1 MNNRFN
7 LFLIFFS
14 IFLSSCSQEKEN
26 TACLEYE
33 SQEEEFANV
42 QIVGEKDINL
52 DFSSFIATYQ
62 TRGEFSGSLGD
73 LAEHEGLDLF
83 NIDKDLSD
91 IPIHTIAEGV
101 VVYAR
106 TGCPSST
113 QFSDN
118 TILRE
123 CGAGWGNHL
132 VIDHGNNI
140 YSRYGH
146 MRFGGVYKSVG
157 DKVNKDEIIG
167 LMGNS
172 GRSEGRHLH
181 LEIGYF
187 SGDFDSCE
195 PSKSF
200 EFVVNPAVYG
210 F

>member
-7 LFLIFFS
+7 LFLVFFS
-14 IFLSSCSQEKEN
+14 FVLFSCSQESEN
-26 TACLEYE
+26 PACLAYE
-33 SQEEEFANV
+33 SQEEEFSNV
-42 QIVGEKDINL
+42 QIVGEKNLNL

-62 TRGEFSGSLGD
+62 TRIEFSGRLGE

-83 NIDKDLSD
+83 NIDKELSD
-91 IPIHTIAEGV
+91 VPIHTIAEGV

-106 TGCPSST
+106 IGCPSST

-118 TILRE
+118 KTLRE

-132 VIDHGNNI
+132 IIDHGNNI

-146 MRFGGVYKSVG
+146 MRFDGVYKRVG
-157 DKVNKDEIIG
+157 DKVNKDEIVG

-181 LEIGYF
+181 LEIGYY

-200 EFVVNPAVYG
+200 DFVLNPATYG

>member
-14 IFLSSCSQEKEN
+14 IVLSSCSQEKEN
-26 TACLEYE
+26 LACLEYE
-33 SQEEEFANV
+33 SQEEEFASV
-42 QIVGEKDINL
+42 QVVGEKDINL
-52 DFSSFIATYQ
+52 DFSSFIASYQ

-91 IPIHTIAEGV
+91 VPIYTIAEGV

-146 MRFGGVYKSVG
+146 MRFDGVYKRVG
-157 DKVNKDEIIG
+157 EKVEKDEIVG

-181 LEIGYF
+181 LEIGFY
-187 SGDFDSCE
+187 SGSFDSCK
-195 PSKSF
+195 PSQSF
-200 EFVVNPAVYG
+200 DYVLDPASYG

>member
-14 IFLSSCSQEKEN
+14 IILSSCSQEKEN
-26 TACLEYE
+26 LACLEYE

-62 TRGEFSGSLGD
+62 TRGEFSGLLGD

-146 MRFGGVYKSVG
+146 MRFEGVYKRVG

-181 LEIGYF
+181 LEIGYY
-187 SGDFDSCE
+187 SDDFDSCE
-195 PSKSF
+195 PSKAF
-200 EFVVNPAVYG
+200 DFVVNPAAYG

>member
-7 LFLIFFS
+7 LFLVFFL
-14 IFLSSCSQEKEN
+14 FVLFSCSQESEN
-26 TACLEYE
+26 PACLAYE
-33 SQEEEFANV
+33 SQEEEFSNV
-42 QIVGEKDINL
+42 QIVGEKNLNL

-62 TRGEFSGSLGD
+62 TRIEFSGRLGE

-83 NIDKDLSD
+83 NIDKELSD
-91 IPIHTIAEGV
+91 VPIYTIAEGV

-106 TGCPSST
+106 IGCPSST

-118 TILRE
+118 KILRE

-132 VIDHGNNI
+132 IIDHGNNI
-140 YSRYGH
+140 YSRYAH
-146 MRFGGVYKSVG
+146 MRFDGVYKRVG
-157 DKVNKDEIIG
+157 EKVIKDEIIG

-181 LEIGYF
+181 LEMGYY
-187 SGDFDSCE
+187 SDDFDSCK
-195 PSKSF
+195 PSQSF
-200 EFVVNPAVYG
+200 EFVLDPASYG

>member
-14 IFLSSCSQEKEN
+14 IVLYSCSQEKEN
-26 TACLEYE
+26 LACLEYE

-42 QIVGEKDINL
+42 QNVGEKDINL

-62 TRGEFSGSLGD
+62 TRGEFSGSLGE

-146 MRFGGVYKSVG
+146 MRFDGVYKRVG

-181 LEIGYF
+181 LEIGYY

-200 EFVVNPAVYG
+200 DFVINPAIYG

>member
-1 MNNRFN
+1 M
-7 LFLIFFS
+7 L
-14 IFLSSCSQEKEN
+14 SCSQEKESSI
-26 TACLEYE
+26 CLIYE
-33 SQEEEFANV
+33 SQEEEYAEV
-42 QIVGEKDINL
+42 QTVGKKELNL
-52 DFSSFIATYQ
+52 DFSSFISTYQ
-62 TRGEFSGSLGD
+62 TREEFSGPFGEP
-73 LAEHEGLDLF
+73 AEHEGLDLF
-83 NIDKDLSD
+83 NIDKTLSD
-91 IPIHTIAEGV
+91 VPINTIAEGV

-118 TILRE
+118 TMLRE

-146 MRFGGVYKSVG
+146 MRFDGVYKRVG
-157 DKVNKDEIIG
+157 EKVYKDEIIG

-181 LEIGYF
+181 LEIGSY
-187 SGDFDSCE
+187 SDNFDSCK
-195 PSKSF
+195 PSRSF
-200 EFVVNPAVYG
+200 DYVFDPRSYG

>member
-14 IFLSSCSQEKEN
+14 IVLSSCSQEKEN
-26 TACLEYE
+26 LACLEYE

-62 TRGEFSGSLGD
+62 TRGEFSGLLGD

-91 IPIHTIAEGV
+91 VPIYTIAEGV

-146 MRFGGVYKSVG
+146 MRFDGVYKSVG

-181 LEIGYF
+181 LEIGYY

-200 EFVVNPAVYG
+200 DFVLNPATYG